1 MFKNLYKA
9 VFIITLFSILTRIL
23 GFFIRIFMSRQLGA
37 EIIGIYQI
45 SVSIA
50 GVFLTIVNSGIP
62 LTISRLSAKYIA
74 ENNLD
79 KSNKVVTSGTI
90 ISFGLA
96 VLICLFTII
105 FRPLITT
112 LSNSSLVTSV
122 LIALLP
128 CIIGSSLNVGFKG
141 YLWGYQKHFE
151 NCMVDFIEQIIKL
164 VLIIITVSF
173 AGSIEQGII
182 NCAISVSV
190 ACLVSTFISMLY
202 YFKNKGKFSNP
213 KGYYKELFKKSSPIT
228 LLRVISSL
236 GGMIISVIVP
246 LKLVAVGYTLEQAMS
261 LFGIALGMTLP
272 LLYLPNTLVGSLATA
287 LIPDLAKLKAENN
300 MQEFTEKV
308 KTSLTF
314 SVFISLILVPCFM
327 GVGRYV
333 GAFVYNNELS
343 GVMLEYCAL
352 MMLPEGINNITSS
365 VLNSLGLETKSFVNY
380 CLGSVLL
387 ILSIIFLPKYFG
399 IYSLA
404 IGMTAS
410 LIVSSYLNLRMI
422 KKEIGS
428 KSLILKDMIKMLI
441 FLVPSVL
448 INRWTYNLCSLI
460 FTTFFSIA
468 ISSIIGFF
476 FYVILCL
483 VFKIF
488 TIDSL
493 LVNFKK
499 IKTMKKKRKQKRLK
513 KV

>member
-23 GFFIRIFMSRQLGA
+23 GFFIRIFMSRELGA
-37 EIIGIYQI
+37 EIIGVYQI

-62 LTISRLSAKYIA
+62 LTISRMSAKYLA
-74 ENNLD
+74 ENNLN
-79 KSNKVVTSGTI
+79 KSNKIVTAGTI
-90 ISFGLA
+90 LSFGLA
-96 VLICLFTII
+96 CVICLFTII
-105 FRPLITT
+105 FRPVITN
-112 LSNSSLVTSV
+112 LSSSSLVTSV

-128 CIIGSSLNVGFKG
+128 AVIGSALNVGFKG

-164 VLIIITVSF
+164 VLIIVTVSLS
-173 AGSIEQGII
+173 GSIEQGII

-190 ACLVSTFISMLY
+190 ACLISTFISMLY

-213 KGYYKELFKKSSPIT
+213 KGEFKSLIKKSSPIT

-236 GGMIISVIVP
+236 GGMVISVVVP
-246 LKLVAVGYTLEQAMS
+246 LRLMSVGYTNEQAMS

-287 LIPDLAKLKAENN
+287 LIPDLAKLKAENK
-300 MQEFTEKV
+300 MQEFTDKV
-308 KTSLTF
+308 KTSLVF

-327 GVGRYV
+327 GVGRHI
-333 GAFVYNNELS
+333 GEFVYNNELS

-365 VLNSLGLETKSFVNY
+365 VLNSLGLETKSFFNY
-380 CLGSVLL
+380 CLGSIFL

-404 IGMTAS
+404 IGMTIS
-410 LIVSSYLNLRMI
+410 LIISAYLNLRLI
-422 KKEIGS
+422 KKQLGC
-428 KSLILKDMIKMLI
+428 KNLIISETIKMLL
-441 FLVPSVL
+441 FLIPSVL
-448 INRWTYNLCSLI
+448 INRWLYNLCSLI

-468 ISSIIGFF
+468 ISSIVGFL

-483 VFKIF
+483 LFKIF

-493 LVNFKK
+493 LVNFKN
-499 IKTMKKKRKQKRLK
+499 IKTMRKKRKQKRLK
-513 KV
+513 KA